1 MKIKKKQVV
10 VNETIHTT
18 EYVGDETN
26 ENSNTMWKLK
36 ISKRD
41 DDSC

>member
-1 MKIKKKQVV
+1 MKIKKKQAV

-18 EYVGDETN
+18 DYVGDEIN
-26 ENSNTMWKLK
+26 ENSDTMWKLK

>member
-10 VNETIHTT
+10 VNEIIHTT
-18 EYVGDETN
+18 EYVGDEIN

-36 ISKRD
+36 ISKRV